1 MFGFSISSA
10 EFGASKVTVFA
21 EMLPH
26 ILLVP
31 KMNVRDKKAWLWA
44 VGVCI
49 LFPLFFQLGGGIYRD
64 VIPIVDSKG
73 LLERLPFPISI
84 GVYLAILVFWSGNQ
98 EKARPALAMILAAL
112 AASLVSLWLGS
123 DSVTPPER
131 KLIMIVQ
138 VLLPLVGLLLGQLVD
153 DKDKIIA
160 RAFLVVISIV
170 VPLQLLA
177 TWFQGSLILTH
188 YLYAFSIYSHFQYV
202 TLIFVC
208 AFVYSLTS
216 LWDEYKIWL
225 CILLVPM
232 LIYVVSGLSF
242 LTIFAYGSFL
252 IVFAGHKFWTYRSNT
267 KLVLT
272 SFALI
277 LAMAIGAGAYFLKM
291 DGQRPSVEGKEGLF
305 LGKFKSLLEGKVPSN
320 VQERFGDWN
329 FFGEGV
335 LESKKTILLGHPQP
349 MPRETKS
356 SPHNWYIDIAY
367 TFGMVGLLPT
377 LALIGYSA
385 YMCWRQRRTLP
396 AQTWWLAVIVF
407 YLVVVD
413 SNFKVTLRQPYPGI
427 FAYFLWGLLLTRLR
441 LHARPGHAG

>member
-1 MFGFSISSA
+1 
-10 EFGASKVTVFA
+10 
-21 EMLPH
+21 
-26 ILLVP
+26 
-31 KMNVRDKKAWLWA
+31 MNVRDKKVLLWA
-44 VGVCI
+44 VGLCI

-64 VIPIVDSKG
+64 VIPIIDSRG
-73 LLERLPFPISI
+73 LPERLPFPISI
-84 GVYLAILVFWSGNQ
+84 GLYFAVFFFWGGNRDRG
-98 EKARPALAMILAAL
+98 RPALAMILATL

-123 DSVTPPER
+123 DGSTPPGR
-131 KLIMIVQ
+131 KLLMMVQ
-138 VLLPLVGLLLGQLVD
+138 VLLPLVGLLLGQLVE
-153 DKDKIIA
+153 DKDKVIA

-177 TWFQGSLILTH
+177 TWFQGGLILTH

-216 LWDEYKIWL
+216 LWNEYKIWL

-252 IVFAGHKFWTYRSNT
+252 IAFAGHKFWMHRSNA
-267 KLVLT
+267 KLMLT

-277 LAMAIGAGAYFLKM
+277 LAMVAGAGAYFWKM

-320 VQERFGDWN
+320 VQERFGDWKL
-329 FFGEGV
+329 FGEGI

-356 SPHNWYIDIAY
+356 SPHNWYIDTAY
-367 TFGMVGLLPT
+367 TFGLVGLLPV
-377 LALIGYSA
+377 LALIAYSA
-385 YMCWRQRRTLP
+385 CMCWAQRRTLS
-396 AQTWWLAVIVF
+396 AQTWWLVVIVF

-427 FAYFLWGLLLTRLR
+427 FAYFMWGLLLSRLR
-441 LHARPGHAG
+441 PATELSGA